1 MSANFDEDV
10 NSINP
15 MRLPPDRETAAAIF
29 RYGMLGSFIS
39 LGISFVL
46 VLGFSIARSDPIG
59 LLAIA
64 LVVEGA
70 YALFALWVRQKGT
83 TWPLAIFVAFSSV
96 LAVISL
102 SQTWTDLSITHQE
115 RLFRTVPD
123 LLMIVGQ
130 LLNFRALRFLLE
142 NHGSLA
148 GVSVPVAPPTTQAP
162 TQEIATPPLSRPPV
176 PEHEPTIIAPRR
188 PRIPI
193 LPWLGASLLVTCT
206 IIAIAIVRFKPF
218 AADGNSAAPSE
229 AAALAGPQPSPAA
242 SSSYFVVTDKL
253 LEFPPSWEDLNNLS
267 DPPSYCVG
275 AEIAIG
281 NQTQG
286 NVSLGLDGN
295 DMHAALGTIGRAY
308 ELPVKVDLGDWIVT
322 LDKGSDSTPLFR
334 FIGRDCTAPVA
345 APGPQTNAADAAFT
359 PDEDRLIKAHAD
371 ANTACRQVPSDATD
385 HGCRERDILL
395 AQMNARG
402 ICWGRVTEP
411 EALYEAHRCDA
422 TSIR

>member
-15 MRLPPDRETAAAIF
+15 MRLPRDRETAAAIF

-46 VLGFSIARSDPIG
+46 LLVSSIARGDPIE

-83 TWPLAIFVAFSSV
+83 TWPLAIFLALSSV
-96 LAVISL
+96 LVVISL
-102 SQTWTDLSITHQE
+102 SQAWTDLSITHQE

-123 LLMIVGQ
+123 LMMIVGQ

-148 GVSVPVAPPTTQAP
+148 SMSVPVAPPTTQAS
-162 TQEIATPPLSRPPV
+162 TREIATPSLSRPPV
-176 PEHEPTIIAPRR
+176 PEHEMAVSAPRR
-188 PRIPI
+188 ARIPI
-193 LPWLGASLLVTCT
+193 LPWLGASVLVTSIVIT
-206 IIAIAIVRFKPF
+206 IAVVRFKPF
-218 AADGNSAAPSE
+218 ANEGNSAAPSE
-229 AAALAGPQPSPAA
+229 AAALAGPPPSQAA
-242 SSSYFVVTDKL
+242 SSSYFVITDKL
-253 LEFPPSWEDLNNLS
+253 LEFPPSWEGLHNLP

-295 DMHAALGTIGRAY
+295 DMHAALGTVGPAY

-322 LDKGSDSTPLFR
+322 LDKGDESTPLFR
-334 FIGRDCTAPVA
+334 FIGRDCTAPIA
-345 APGPQTNAADAAFT
+345 GPGPQANAAATAFT
-359 PDEDRLIKAHAD
+359 PDEGRLIKAHAD
-371 ANTACRQVPSDATD
+371 ANTACRQSPSDATD
-385 HGCRERDILL
+385 HGCRERGVLL
-395 AQMNARG
+395 AEMNARG